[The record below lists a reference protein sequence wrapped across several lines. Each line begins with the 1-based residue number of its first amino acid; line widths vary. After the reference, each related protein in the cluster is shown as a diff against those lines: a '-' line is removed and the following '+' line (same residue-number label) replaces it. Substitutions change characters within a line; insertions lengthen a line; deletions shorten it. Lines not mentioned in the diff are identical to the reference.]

1 MPTETT
7 LVLLKPDAVR
17 RGLVADLI
25 GRFERRGFRI
35 RGLRQLVLERS
46 VAEEHYAEHS
56 ARPFFGELVDFIT
69 SGPLVALALEG
80 PSAIATVRTMMGAT
94 NPLESA
100 PGTIRGDY
108 ALVLSENIVHG
119 SDSPESA
126 ARELPLYFAPGELLP
141 AGE

>member
-17 RGLVADLI
+17 RRLIAELI

-35 RGLRQLVLERS
+35 RGLKQLVLERS
-46 VAEEHYAEHS
+46 VAEEHYAEHA
-56 ARPFFGELVDFIT
+56 ARPFFGELVAFIT
-69 SGPLVALALEG
+69 SGPLVAVALEG

-94 NPLESA
+94 NPLDSA

-141 AGE
+141 AEG

>member
-17 RGLVADLI
+17 RGLVAELI

-35 RGLRQLVLERS
+35 RGLKQLVLERS
-46 VAEEHYAEHS
+46 VAEEHYAEHA
-56 ARPFFGELVDFIT
+56 ARPFFGELVEFIT

-80 PSAIATVRTMMGAT
+80 PDAIATVRTMMGAT
-94 NPLESA
+94 NPLDSA
-100 PGTIRGDY
+100 PGTIRGDF

-119 SDSPESA
+119 SDSSESA

-141 AGE
+141 AAE

>member
-17 RGLVADLI
+17 RGLIAELI

-35 RGLRQLVLERS
+35 RGLRQLVLQRA

-56 ARPFFGELVDFIT
+56 ERPFFGELVDFIT

-94 NPLESA
+94 NPLDSA

-108 ALVLSENIVHG
+108 ALVLGENIVHG

-126 ARELPLYFAPGELLP
+126 ARELPLYFGDGELLP

>member
-35 RGLRQLVLERS
+35 RGLKQLVLERS

-94 NPLESA
+94 NPLDSA

-126 ARELPLYFAPGELLP
+126 ARELPLYFGPGELLP

>member
-17 RGLVADLI
+17 RGLVSELI

-35 RGLRQLVLERS
+35 RGLKQLVLARA
-46 VAEEHYAEHS
+46 VAEEHYTEHA
-56 ARPFFGELVDFIT
+56 ARPFFGELVEFIT

-119 SDSPESA
+119 SDSSESA
-126 ARELPLYFAPGELLP
+126 ARELPLYFAAAELLP

>member
-17 RGLVADLI
+17 RGLVAELI

-35 RGLRQLVLERS
+35 RGLKQLVLERA
-46 VAEEHYAEHS
+46 VAEEHYAEHA
-56 ARPFFGELVDFIT
+56 ARPFFGELVAFIT

-80 PSAIATVRTMMGAT
+80 PDAIATVRTMMGAT
-94 NPLESA
+94 NPLDSA
-100 PGTIRGDY
+100 PGTIRGDF

-126 ARELPLYFAPGELLP
+126 ARELPLYFVSGELLP
-141 AGE
+141 PAE

>member
-17 RGLVADLI
+17 RGLVAELI

-35 RGLRQLVLERS
+35 RGLKQLVLERS

-56 ARPFFGELVDFIT
+56 ERPFFGELVDFIT

-94 NPLESA
+94 NPLDSA